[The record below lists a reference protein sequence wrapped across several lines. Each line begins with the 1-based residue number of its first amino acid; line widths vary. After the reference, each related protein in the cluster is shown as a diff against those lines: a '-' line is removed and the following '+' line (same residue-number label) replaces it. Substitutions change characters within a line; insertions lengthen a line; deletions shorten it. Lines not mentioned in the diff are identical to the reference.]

1 MADEILSHAEN
12 LAYTETLN
20 PSDFKIFVVDD
31 TLANVMLLEMLLKRI
46 GYNVI
51 KTMESPTVHEM
62 CLREKPDLIL
72 QDVMMPVKNG
82 YEVVQELKADPETAD
97 IPVIFLTAFADKEHT
112 LKGFAAGGNDYIAKP
127 FEKEVLQARV
137 NSQLRLM
144 AARRLI
150 VKRNEDL
157 KNTLESRDRMY
168 SVIAHD
174 LRSPL
179 GVVQMTLNMMSD
191 IFPKEMIGEEG
202 VSMLAECNKQ
212 VDDVFQLLDN
222 LLKWTKSQTGAL
234 NVVRQV
240 QPVAV
245 LAEAM
250 RDMFTKIAGTKGV
263 LFAVDPYDDKL
274 EVNSDMDMC
283 QTILRNLLSNAI
295 KFTEPGK
302 QVRLI
307 IKSDADYVIF
317 CVADQGCGMTEEE
330 VGRLFHKDT
339 HFTKFGTA
347 REEGSG
353 LGLMI
358 SHQFAGLLGGKL
370 AVQSAPGIGST
381 FAVYVPRR

>member
-12 LAYTETLN
+12 FDRKETLN

-31 TLANVMLLEMLLKRI
+31 TSANVVLLKMQLARV

-51 KTMESPTVHEM
+51 TTMDSLTVHDT
-62 CLREKPDLIL
+62 CLKEKPDLIL
-72 QDVMMPVKNG
+72 QDVMMPYKDG
-82 YEVVQELKADPETAD
+82 YQVVRELKDDPATAD

-112 LKGFAAGGNDYIAKP
+112 LKGFEAGGNDYIAKP
-127 FEKEVLQARV
+127 FEKEVLLARV
-137 NSQLRLM
+137 TSQLRVM
-144 AARRLI
+144 AARRMI
-150 VKRNEDL
+150 VNRNEEL
-157 KNTLESRDRMY
+157 KETLESRDRMY

-191 IFPKEMIGEEG
+191 IFPKEMIGDEG

-250 RDMFTKIAGTKGV
+250 RDMFTKIASTKGV
-263 LFAVDPYDDKL
+263 LFAVDPYDESL

-295 KFTEPGK
+295 KFTMPGK

-307 IKSDADYVIF
+307 IKSDPDYAIF

-330 VGRLFHKDT
+330 VGRLFRKDT

-381 FAVYVPRR
+381 FAVYVPRK